1 MKKRSSFPSYAAA
14 QEFAKHNAPSRIQRA
29 DGCFLVSYDGPDE
42 DKDSENEREAYLIS
56 CLANERS
63 ARQALEVECSNLRD
77 QVSELESSVEKKI
90 AKKRTELQKKH
101 IALEEEL
108 KQRQQAEK
116 QQLME
121 ERRSAGRKREHF
133 SSSLERIEEDFL
145 LITNSLQQKFG
156 RFNVEDYAIRTQD
169 TFFCSRCGG
178 DGGVSGGCKQCD
190 GTGWELRDV
199 LKPGRRVVFE

>member
-1 MKKRSSFPSYAAA
+1 MKKRRSFRSYAAA
-14 QEFAKHNAPSRIQRA
+14 QEFAKRNAPSRIQRA
-29 DGCFLVSYDGPDE
+29 DGCFLVSYDGPDD
-42 DKDSENEREAYLIS
+42 DKNSENEREAYLIL
-56 CLANERS
+56 CLDNERS
-63 ARQALEVECSNLRD
+63 ARQSLEVECSNLTDR
-77 QVSELESSVEKKI
+77 VSELEGTVEKKI

-108 KQRQQAEK
+108 KQRQKDEQ

-121 ERRSAGRKREHF
+121 EIRSAEREREHF

-145 LITNSLQQKFG
+145 LITNSIQQKFG
-156 RFNVEDYAIRTQD
+156 RFKVEDYAIRTQD

-178 DGGVSGGCKQCD
+178 DGGVSGGCKRCD